1 MPPSLVIFDCD
12 GVLVD
17 SERLAGESMRL
28 SLLELGIEMSIA
40 EIRKTFVGLA
50 WPDCLKKIEIQIGGP
65 IPEGWLERIQLRDKK
80 WFVEQLEPVAGVL
93 DVIELLR
100 AHGMPF
106 CVASSGDIAKMH
118 ITLGVTNLL
127 PYFEDVLF
135 SATMVERGKPHPDLF
150 LHAAD
155 QMGHAPSSCIVIE
168 DSVHGVTGAVAA
180 GMRVLA
186 YAGDPHNDVEAL
198 RAAGGEV
205 VHDMSEIPKAIG
217 LSPMKTPG

>member
-17 SERLAGESMRL
+17 SELLAGESMRV
-28 SLLELGIEMSIA
+28 SLLELGLEMPIA
-40 EIRKTFVGLA
+40 DIRKAFVGLSWA
-50 WPDCLKKIEIQIGGP
+50 DCLIKIESAIDGP
-65 IPEGWLERIQLRDKK
+65 LPEGWLERIQLRDQK
-80 WFVEQLEPVAGVL
+80 WFREQLEPVPGIHDLIDVL
-93 DVIELLR
+93 QKKD
-100 AHGMPF
+100 MPF
-106 CVASSGDIAKMH
+106 CVASSGDVAKMNM
-118 ITLGVTNLL
+118 TLGVTDLL
-127 PYFEDVLF
+127 PFFQDVMF

-155 QMGHAPSSCIVIE
+155 QMGHAPENCLVIE

-198 RAAGGEV
+198 RAAGGEIV
-205 VHDMSEIPKAIG
+205 TDMSEVPAAMG
-217 LSPMKTPG
+217 LSPK

>member
-1 MPPSLVIFDCD
+1 MRPSLVIFDCD

-28 SLLELGIEMSIA
+28 SLLELGLEMSIA
-40 EIRKTFVGLA
+40 DIRKAFVGLSWA
-50 WPDCLKKIEIQIGGP
+50 DCLKKIEAAIDGP
-65 IPEGWLERIQLRDKK
+65 IQDGWLERIQLRDKK
-80 WFVEQLEPVAGVL
+80 WFVEQLEPVAGVRDL
-93 DVIELLR
+93 IGVLR
-100 AHGMPF
+100 AHAMPF
-106 CVASSGDIAKMH
+106 CVASSGEIAKMH
-118 ITLGVTNLL
+118 MTLGVTDLL

-155 QMGHAPSSCIVIE
+155 QMGHAPETCVVIE

-198 RAAGGEV
+198 RAAGGEIV
-205 VHDMSEIPKAIG
+205 NDMAEVPAAIG
-217 LSPMKTPG
+217 LNAK